1 MNQTFD
7 YTAWTGAKVHILSC
21 DTDSDVH
28 FLGQAI
34 CKTKYNTST

>member
-7 YTAWTGAKVHILSC
+7 YTAWTGIKVHILSY

-28 FLGQAI
+28 FLGQVI
-34 CKTKYNTST
+34 CETEYKT